1 LCVILGSK
9 AESFVMSS
17 GGGYLLKFQLRA

>member
-9 AESFVMSS
+9 AESFDMSS
-17 GGGYLLKFQLRA
+17 GGGYLLKFS